1 MTAFTALAIGCVL
14 VALAFL
20 LWPLLRVPRAATSRE
35 AANLSIYRDQ
45 FAELERDLRMGV
57 IDGVQYDAARAELQR
72 RLLDE
77 AAEEKKA
84 PVSPAWRSSRATAV
98 VIALAVP
105 VMAGLLYWKLGQ
117 PEALDPARRAPPPEA
132 SNVTQE
138 QFEAMTQQLADRLK
152 ANPEDADGWAM
163 LGRAYKALGR
173 FPDAAKAVAEANQRS
188 PGVPDLMV
196 EYAEAMAQVHGKL
209 AGEPRRLLEQ
219 AIKIA
224 PNDPRA
230 LTLAGGAAFEAGEYQ
245 RAIGYWQTVAAAVP
259 ADSELG
265 KALATGIQRAQQMA
279 GGAGPQAPGSAQAAQ
294 QQGAPRVVRGEI
306 RLAAGLKE
314 RAGPDDTVFIFARA
328 AEGPRM
334 PVAVLRKQVRDLPAS
349 FQLDDSMAMN
359 PALKLSALPRVV
371 ITARISR
378 SGGAMPQSGDL
389 QGESAPVAPGGSP
402 IAITIDKVVP

>member
-1 MTAFTALAIGCVL
+1 MTTFTALAVGCVL

-20 LWPLLRVPRAATSRE
+20 LWPLLRVPRAATSQQ

-45 FAELERDLRMGV
+45 FAELERDLRLGV

-77 AAEEKKA
+77 ATEEKKA
-84 PVSPAWRSSRATAV
+84 PASQAWRSSRATAL
-98 VIALAVP
+98 VIGLAVP
-105 VMAGLLYWKLGQ
+105 LLAGLLYWKLGQ
-117 PEALDPARRAPPPEA
+117 PEALDPARRAPPPDA
-132 SNVTQE
+132 SNVTKE
-138 QFEAMTQQLADRLK
+138 QFEAMTQQLAERLK
-152 ANPEDADGWAM
+152 AKPEDPDGWLM
-163 LGRAYKALGR
+163 LGRAYKALGH
-173 FPDAAKAVAEANQRS
+173 FPDAAKALAEANQRN
-188 PGVPDLMV
+188 PGVPEILV
-196 EYAEAMAQVHGKL
+196 EYAEALAQVHGKL

-219 AIKIA
+219 ALKVA
-224 PNDPRA
+224 PNDPKA
-230 LTLAGGAAFEAGEYQ
+230 LTLAGGAAFEGGEYQ

-259 ADSELG
+259 PDSELG

-279 GGAGPQAPGSAQAAQ
+279 GGGVPPPKSTPAQP
-294 QQGAPRVVRGEI
+294 GAPRVVRGEI
-306 RLAAGLKE
+306 RLAAALKE

-334 PVAVLRKQVRDLPAS
+334 PVAVLRKHVRDLPAS

-359 PALKLSALPRVV
+359 PALKLSAMPKVV

-389 QGESAPVAPGGSP
+389 QGESAPLVPGSGP
-402 IAITIDKVVP
+402 VAITIDKVVP